1 MDSYD
6 NVIQWLIVE
15 VNDNPPLGTADMAA
29 IVIMVRRTDSDL
41 VVKNDGKRT
50 HTTAMDHY
58 ASSLMPTR

>member
-15 VNDNPPLGTADMAA
+15 VNDNPPQGTADMTA
-29 IVIMVRRTDSDL
+29 IVIMVRRTYGDL

-50 HTTAMDHY
+50 HTTAMEHY
-58 ASSLMPTR
+58 ASSLTPKR